1 MDEARTLRH
10 RLPIRDAEWAW
21 LRDAARVALPALTAQ
36 TSFDR
41 PPSIPVVSAAADVS
55 DSAIRNLTVVAREI
69 VPLHDQMVAMY
80 AWFAAL
86 TELETERLLQKVALP
101 DEVTKTLRA
110 IPWAYGKVCDE
121 VKAQADAYAE
131 RHQDR
136 GGWTQLSAIIDWS
149 FFLGNWQ
156 LLQKR
161 QAEGAH
167 VVSAIAQLVPD
178 RPQLLTLSQIRAIG
192 RRK

>member
-10 RLPIRDAEWAW
+10 RIPLRDAEWDW
-21 LRDAARVALPALTAQ
+21 VPDAARVALPALTAQ

-55 DSAIRNLTVVAREI
+55 DAAIRNLTVVAREI
-69 VPLHDQMVAMY
+69 VPLHDQTVAMY

-110 IPWAYGKVCDE
+110 IPWAHGKVSDE
-121 VKAQADAYAE
+121 VKAQADAYVE
-131 RHQDR
+131 HHQDR
-136 GGWTQLSAIIDWS
+136 GGWTQLSAIMDWS

-161 QAEGAH
+161 QADGAR
-167 VVSAIAQLVPD
+167 VVSAISELVPD
-178 RPQLLTLSQIRAIG
+178 RPLLLTLSQIRAIG
-192 RRK
+192 RPR